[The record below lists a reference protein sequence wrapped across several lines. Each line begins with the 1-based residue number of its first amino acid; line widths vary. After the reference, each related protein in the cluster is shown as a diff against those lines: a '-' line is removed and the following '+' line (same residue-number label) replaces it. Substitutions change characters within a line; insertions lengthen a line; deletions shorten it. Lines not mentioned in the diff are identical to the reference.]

1 MHLILT
7 MPAWHDIFSEI
18 VLVHGDPVLMKPHS
32 ESQFA
37 SHDPSQQVTGTILCH
52 DLLSD
57 GIPQIL
63 TVKDNEIS
71 FYCDARG
78 HDSLVNFN
86 WNHAASGSLA

>member
-1 MHLILT
+1 MHLILAP
-7 MPAWHDIFSEI
+7 PAGHNVFSEMI
-18 VLVHGDPVLMKPHS
+18 LVHGNPVLMKPHS
-32 ESQFA
+32 ESQFSSA
-37 SHDPSQQVTGTILCH
+37 DPSQQVTGTILCQ
-52 DLLSD
+52 DLFSY
-57 GIPQIL
+57 GFPKFL

>member
-7 MPAWHDIFSEI
+7 MPAGRDII
-18 VLVHGDPVLMKPHS
+18 TIGVLVDGDPVVMKPHS

-37 SHDPSQQVTGTILCH
+37 SADPSKQVTGTILCH

-57 GIPQIL
+57 GIPQIF
-63 TVKDNEIS
+63 TVKDDEVGLYS
-71 FYCDARG
+71 DTRG

-86 WNHAASGSLA
+86 WNQAVSGSLA

>member
-1 MHLILT
+1 MHLILAP
-7 MPAWHDIFSEI
+7 PAGGDII
-18 VLVHGDPVLMKPHS
+18 TIGVLVDGDPVLMKPHS

-37 SHDPSQQVTGTILCH
+37 SADPSKQVTGAILCH

-57 GIPQIL
+57 GIPQL
-63 TVKDNEIS
+63 FTVKDDKIS

-86 WNHAASGSLA
+86 WNQATSGSLA

>member
-7 MPAWHDIFSEI
+7 MPAGHDIFSKI

-37 SHDPSQQVTGTILCH
+37 SADPSKQVTGAILCH
-52 DLLSD
+52 DLFFD
-57 GIPQIL
+57 GLPQIF
-63 TVKDNEIS
+63 TVKDDEIGLYS
-71 FYCDARG
+71 DTRG

-86 WNHAASGSLA
+86 WNQAVSGSLA

>member
-37 SHDPSQQVTGTILCH
+37 SADPSQQVTGTILCH

-57 GIPQIL
+57 GIPQLL
-63 TVKDNEIS
+63 TVKDDEIS

-78 HDSLVNFN
+78 HEMLDRISSNGMLS
-86 WNHAASGSLA
+86 A

>member
-18 VLVHGDPVLMKPHS
+18 VLVDSDPILMKSHS

-37 SHDPSQQVTGTILCH
+37 FADPSKQVTGTILCH

-57 GIPQIL
+57 GIPQIF
-63 TVKDNEIS
+63 TVKDDEVGLYS
-71 FYCDARG
+71 DTSG

-86 WNHAASGSLA
+86 WNQAVSGSLA